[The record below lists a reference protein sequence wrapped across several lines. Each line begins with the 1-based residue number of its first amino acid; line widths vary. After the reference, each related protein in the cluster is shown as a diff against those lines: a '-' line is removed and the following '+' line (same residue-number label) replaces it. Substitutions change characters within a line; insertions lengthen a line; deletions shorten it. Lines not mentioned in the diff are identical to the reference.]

1 MPPSRKKQRPSNA
14 SRVGSGS
21 GADRRPAA
29 GSSGGS
35 NRKEAEQLIETAAEL
50 DAEERVLLQDEVP
63 PSLAPEPDVDIVRLR
78 TAVAE
83 AERARALARR
93 RETNHVDAKAD
104 LERRRDGL
112 ERRFTDDR
120 AALEK
125 SIADQRDEL
134 DRERAEHQT
143 RVAQQ
148 DERSSELDGKA
159 AELADRLAAAQKLKS
174 ELFSLEQ
181 AAKSDFAEYRDQ
193 KLQDLAEEMDGRRGA
208 AQAHQ
213 ESLDKKAAE
222 RRAAEDKK
230 QLTRADELE
239 KQAVEL
245 DQRYR
250 QLLRDQR
257 RVAAQ
262 EEFLTQ
268 ALDDGRKEAEAR
280 LGTEL
285 DTTRQEALSWRQRHD
300 TMRELAERRAS
311 QLAERER
318 AELEAGHRPL
328 PEVQAELNE
337 VRHLYDELRRQ
348 VDSQGTAT
356 PERLAAIEGR
366 CQDLVVEREDLLRQN
381 EELRRTVAATQISV
395 VERENA
401 RAVNHALQ
409 ELNGVLQREIDEHTA
424 KLEKLQAAST
434 KEPPF
439 PACSEMDR
447 DELCQTVPEMPRSMP
462 PLKQFVERVR
472 NLIASQFGLY
482 YTARDMRCF
491 LAGLAASRL
500 HLLQGISGT
509 GKTRLPNVFAEV
521 IGARCETIAV
531 AAEWRSPQ
539 DLLGYYNA
547 FERKFYETEFTK
559 ALYRAQLPLYAQKP
573 FFIVLDEMNLSHP
586 EQYFSSIL
594 SALGNEDKKLKR
606 LPLMTSRVEPTPERL
621 IDGQY
626 LDLPPN
632 AWFLGTANH
641 DETTVGFADK
651 TYDRANVLELP
662 IRREVF
668 DPGQPQP
675 LTPISLAALD
685 REFTKAAD
693 GGTAGAEAVLDYFDT
708 VLGPRLRNKLKVS
721 WGNRLEE
728 QARAFVPVVV
738 AADGPLGE
746 AADHLLATK
755 VLRKLQGRVELPTA
769 ELKALMHDVQSTW
782 DKLCDKS
789 IPEQSMTVLED
800 ALRDKDMM

>member
-1 MPPSRKKQRPSNA
+1 MPPKGRNNKRASNA
-14 SRVGSGS
+14 RTGSRSE
-21 GADRRPAA
+21 RRPAA

-35 NRKEAEQLIETAAEL
+35 NRNEAEQLFGAAAEA
-50 DAEERVLLQDEVP
+50 DAEERALLQDEALP
-63 PSLAPEPDVDIVRLR
+63 ALTPEPDIDIGRLR

-83 AERARALARR
+83 AQRARDLARR
-93 RETNHVDAKAD
+93 REANHIEAKTD
-104 LERRRDGL
+104 LERRREEL
-112 ERRFTDDR
+112 ERRFADDR
-120 AALEK
+120 VALEK
-125 SIADQRDEL
+125 SIADKRDEL
-134 DRERAEHQT
+134 DRERAQHLT
-143 RVAQQ
+143 RVEQE
-148 DERSSELDGKA
+148 DERSSELDSKA
-159 AELADRLAAAQKLKS
+159 AELAERLAAAQKLKS
-174 ELFSLEQ
+174 ELFNLEQ
-181 AAKSDFAEYRDQ
+181 AAKSDFAEYRHH
-193 KLQDLAEEMDGRRGA
+193 KLQDLAKELDDRREA

-213 ESLDKKAAE
+213 ESLEKKAAE
-222 RRAAEDKK
+222 RRAAEDER
-230 QLTRADELE
+230 QLTRATELE

-245 DQRYR
+245 DQRHR

-262 EEFLTQ
+262 EEFLAQ

-280 LGTEL
+280 LGAEL
-285 DTTRQEALSWRQRHD
+285 DAARQEALSWRQRHD

-318 AELEAGHRPL
+318 AELDAGHRPL

-337 VRHLYDELRRQ
+337 VRRRYEDLRRQ

-356 PERLAAIEGR
+356 PERLAALEAR

-401 RAVNHALQ
+401 RTVNHALQ

-447 DELCQTVPEMPRSMP
+447 DELCQTVPEMPRGMP
-462 PLKQFVERVR
+462 ALKPFVERVR

-586 EQYFSSIL
+586 EQYFSSVL
-594 SALGNEDKKLKR
+594 SALGNDDKKLKR
-606 LPLMTSRVEPTPERL
+606 LPLMTSRVEPAPERL

-626 LDLPPN
+626 LDVPPN
-632 AWFLGTANH
+632 VWFLGTANH

-675 LTPISLAALD
+675 LTPISMAALD
-685 REFTKAAD
+685 REFNRAGEERTAD
-693 GGTAGAEAVLDYFDT
+693 AEAVLDYFDT
-708 VLGPRLRNKLKVS
+708 ALGPRLRNKLKVS

-728 QARAFVPVVV
+728 QARSFVPVVV

-769 ELKALMHDVQSTW
+769 ELKALLHDVQSTW
-782 DKLCDKS
+782 DNICDKS
-789 IPEQSMTVLED
+789 VPEQSMTVLED